1 VRNVHDASLA
11 RRSFQFY
18 LPFEKF
24 LQKGINVIEEDVFYN
39 WMDMSSMTMSK
50 VRKASQ
56 GIKEVHPL
64 ML

>member
-1 VRNVHDASLA
+1 VRNVHDTFLT

-18 LPFEKF
+18 LPFEIF
-24 LQKGINVIEEDVFYN
+24 LKKGINVPAEDVFYN

-50 VRKASQ
+50 VRKAFR
-56 GIKEVHPL
+56 GVKEVHPL

>member
-1 VRNVHDASLA
+1 VRNVHDTSLA

-18 LPFEKF
+18 LLFEKF
-24 LQKGINVIEEDVFYN
+24 LQKGINALDEDMFYN

-50 VRKASQ
+50 ARKAFR
-56 GIKEVHPL
+56 GVKEVHLL

>member
-1 VRNVHDASLA
+1 VRNVHDTSLA
-11 RRSFQFY
+11 KRSFQFY
-18 LPFEKF
+18 LPFEEF
-24 LQKGINVIEEDVFYN
+24 LQKGINVPEGDVFYN

-50 VRKASQ
+50 ARKAFR